1 MEIRSAQE
9 ALFVAC
15 EMESGAVQLYERTL
29 CLMENRKSEP
39 LYESL
44 RMMLADEQ
52 RHLLQFKSLSFGLD
66 EPMERQLI
74 LSAVASG
81 LLFEGGLMGAVR
93 AGLLSNVESMLRQAQ
108 WQESKAVETYR
119 RFAAQSRDEQ
129 ASAMLMA
136 ISEEE
141 GRHLE
146 EIIQQVSALSK

>member
-15 EMESGAVQLYERTL
+15 EMESGAVQLYERAL
-29 CLMENRKSEP
+29 CLMENRKSEL

-52 RHLLQFKSLSFGLD
+52 RHLLQFKSLSLGLD

-93 AGLLSNVESMLRQAQ
+93 AGLLSNVESMLRYAQ
-108 WQESKAVETYR
+108 WQESKAAETYR
-119 RFAAQSRDEQ
+119 RFAEQSRDEQ

-141 GRHLE
+141 GRHLA
-146 EIIQQVSALSK
+146 EILQQVSTFSK